1 MMREGAHHDRKAMT
15 MQLQVNTSI
24 STPGMNMNPEKSH
37 FFMIEITLH
46 MRHFT
51 ERIESFELMSC
62 CFIIQVLKK
71 NTGYSGRALLSDHK
85 QPGKTSSGPVVFE
98 ALPWTGI
105 CQKRPAGS
113 QSPLGKSGGARWSS
127 QGTSTASSGLCP
139 CNCSPVQHRNT
150 PSKTNLFFSGFL
162 GLT

>member
-1 MMREGAHHDRKAMT
+1 MREGAHHDRKTMT

-24 STPGMNMNPEKSH
+24 SSPGMNMRPEKSH

-71 NTGYSGRALLSDHK
+71 ILGILAELCCLSISNQGKPPVAPLHLRHFPGPADVRKDLQDARALREN
-85 QPGKTSSGPVVFE
+85 QVEPGGVPRAPPLPAVVFVPVTAAQSSTGTPLQRQTSSSV
-98 ALPWTGI
+98 
-105 CQKRPAGS
+105 GS
-113 QSPLGKSGGARWSS
+113 WD
-127 QGTSTASSGLCP
+127 
-139 CNCSPVQHRNT
+139 
-150 PSKTNLFFSGFL
+150 
-162 GLT
+162 